1 MRSEKIRVM
10 VVDDSAMIR
19 EFLRSILSTTPDIEV
34 VATANDP
41 YFARDEFIKHRPD
54 VIILDVEMPRM
65 DGLTFLKKLMAAHPT
80 PVVMFSTYTQ
90 AGAQATLTALALGA
104 VDFVAKPT
112 LRIGEGLAA
121 ISDEITEKVRNAAQA
136 RVGKPAPPAEKAAS
150 LQGKGE
156 QAVASLGRQTT
167 VSEGMVL
174 LLGASTGGTV
184 ALERVLG
191 NLPEDSPPIAV
202 VQHMPL
208 NFTQAF
214 AQRLD
219 SLCAISVSEAVDF
232 QPLARG
238 QAAIAPGGKHLLL
251 ERGPEGY
258 FVRVKEGP
266 TVNQHKPSVDV
277 LFRSAVNSA
286 GREAVAVLMT
296 GMGKDGAKGLLEL
309 RKAGG
314 LTLAQDEATST
325 IFGMPRAAIDMGA
338 VEKVVS
344 LDQIAPL
351 VNNLWRQGKGRSVR

>member
-219 SLCAISVSEAVDF
+219 SLCAISVSEAVISS
-232 QPLARG
+232 PWPGARRPSPP
-238 QAAIAPGGKHLLL
+238 AASTCFWRGGPRDTSCGSR
-251 ERGPEGY
+251 RGP
-258 FVRVKEGP
+258 R
-266 TVNQHKPSVDV
+266 
-277 LFRSAVNSA
+277 
-286 GREAVAVLMT
+286 
-296 GMGKDGAKGLLEL
+296 
-309 RKAGG
+309 
-314 LTLAQDEATST
+314 
-325 IFGMPRAAIDMGA
+325 
-338 VEKVVS
+338 
-344 LDQIAPL
+344 
-351 VNNLWRQGKGRSVR
+351 